1 MTGKTGVS
9 GFGSETESDLPW
21 LRAYPAKVAW
31 DQRFTPRPVYAF
43 LDDAAARLPKNPCT
57 NFLGKVMS
65 YGEIQ
70 AHVRHATAG
79 FQRLGIGKG
88 SKVGLFLPNS
98 PTFLVAYYAVLRA
111 GGTVVNFNPLYSI
124 EELEHQ
130 VRDSGTTLMV
140 TLDLKV
146 LFNKVEALLERGL
159 LERAVVASFPSLLPP
174 VKSAMF
180 RIAKSQELANVS
192 SSPVRDKVI
201 GQRDLMTNDGRFSPV
216 DIAPEQDLA
225 VLQYTGG
232 TTGTPKGAML
242 THANLSTNVEQV
254 ASWAGALEYGSERV
268 MGILPF
274 FHVFAM
280 TVVMNFG
287 VSRASEIILVPK
299 FELNDT
305 LKLINQ
311 VKPTLMPGV
320 PTLFNAILNHR
331 KIKSYDLSSLKFCL
345 SGGAAL
351 PVEVKRGFETLTGCK
366 LVEGYGLSETS
377 PVVSANPPDGPVKDG
392 SIGMPLPGTRL
403 SIRSLEDPSKVL
415 GLNEDGEI
423 CIAGPQVMPGYWNKP
438 EETREAFAGD
448 YFRTGDIGHMDE
460 DGFVFI
466 VDRLKDMINCSG
478 FKVYPR
484 RVEEALYEH
493 AAVEEVVVIGI
504 PNKHRGEAPKAF
516 VKLREGM
523 QATPQELMEH
533 LRPKLSKIE
542 MPEEIEIRNSLPK
555 TMIGKLSKKELKAEE
570 AAKAKSH
577 S

>member
-1 MTGKTGVS
+1 MTMEAVATRAYSADAGAY
-9 GFGSETESDLPW
+9 PW
-21 LRAYPAKVAW
+21 LRAYPRGVVW
-31 DQRFTPRPVYAF
+31 DQSFAVRPIFAF
-43 LDDAAARLPKNPCT
+43 LDDAAARLPSSPCT
-57 NFLGKVMS
+57 NFLGKVLS
-65 YGEIQ
+65 YGEI
-70 AHVRHATAG
+70 HTLVNHAATG
-79 FQRLGIGKG
+79 LQRLGVGKG
-88 SKVGLFLPNS
+88 VKVGLLLPNT
-98 PTFLVAYYAVLRA
+98 PTYLVAYYAVLKI

-130 VRDSGTTLMV
+130 VKDSGTTLMV
-140 TLDLKV
+140 TLNLKV
-146 LFNKVEALLERGL
+146 LFAKVEALLSRGL

-180 RIAKSQELANVS
+180 RIARSQDLASVAA
-192 SSPVRDKVI
+192 SPVAAKVVS
-201 GQRDLMTNDGRFSPV
+201 QKDLMTNDGRYTPAEI
-216 DIAPEQDLA
+216 DPARDLA
-225 VLQYTGG
+225 ILQYTGG

-242 THANLSTNVEQV
+242 THANLSANVEQV
-254 ASWAGALEYGSERV
+254 ASWAGALDFGKERV
-268 MGILPF
+268 MAILPF
-274 FHVFAM
+274 FHVFGM

-305 LKLINQ
+305 LKLINS

-331 KIKSYDLSSLKFCL
+331 KIKNYDLSSLKFCL

-351 PVEVKRGFETLTGCK
+351 PVEVKRGFEAMTGCK

-377 PVVSANPPDGPVKDG
+377 PVATANPPDGPFKDA
-392 SIGMPLPGTRL
+392 SIGMPLPATRI
-403 SIRSLEDPSKVL
+403 SIRSLDDPTKEL

-423 CIAGPQVMPGYWNKP
+423 CIAGPQVMPGYWQRP
-438 EETREAFAGD
+438 EETRQVFVGEF
-448 YFRTGDIGHMDE
+448 FRSGDIGHMDE
-460 DGFVFI
+460 DGFVYI

-484 RVEEALYEH
+484 RIEEALYEH
-493 AAVEEVVVIGI
+493 EAVEEVIVIGI

-516 VKLREGM
+516 VKLREGKS
-523 QATPQELMEH
+523 ATPQQLMEH

-542 MPEEIEIRNSLPK
+542 MPEEIELRASLPK

-570 AAKAKSH
+570 AAKLKAQ
-577 S
+577 